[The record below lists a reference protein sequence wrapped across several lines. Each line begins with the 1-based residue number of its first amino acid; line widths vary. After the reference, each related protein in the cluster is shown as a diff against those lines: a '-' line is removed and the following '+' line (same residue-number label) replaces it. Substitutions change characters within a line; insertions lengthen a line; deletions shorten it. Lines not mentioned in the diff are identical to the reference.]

1 MFRNEDTKFKF
12 AALKHDPIFI
22 EWIDTTNPKKQ
33 LNTYVRALEIY
44 TEYTGIPGVINYIS
58 R

>member
-1 MFRNEDTKFKF
+1 MFRDEDTKFKF

-33 LNTYVRALEIY
+33 PNTYVRALEIY
-44 TEYTGIPGVINYIS
+44 TEYTSKSPDELIT
-58 R
+58 